1 MAKSSGRKLDF
12 GDSMLTARID
22 KAKSISGPPVSNAD
36 LYFEIL
42 DKSQTS
48 NDPAGL
54 STSSQN
60 EVSSAT

>member
-1 MAKSSGRKLDF
+1 MAKSSGRKLEF

-48 NDPAGL
+48 DDPGL
-54 STSSQN
+54 FTSSQKA
-60 EVSSAT
+60 VSSVT